1 MRTVVLDVT
10 VLAGY
15 LLGVEGRGKDL
26 SVLMKNGIG
35 FIAPDLWRPELANTL
50 WKYVQQKNITLDQ
63 AVELLQQS
71 GALVSDTVG
80 CESLWQGALHLAAQ
94 SNHPVNDCLYVAL
107 AISRSTQVI
116 TYDRRLQS
124 AFSNITIHPDL
135 VK

>member
-15 LLGVEGRGKDL
+15 LLGVAGRGKDL

-50 WKYVQQKNITLDQ
+50 WKYVQQKDITIDQ

-71 GALVSDTVG
+71 SALVYDTVG
-80 CESLWQGALHLAAQ
+80 SESLWQGALQLAAQ
-94 SNHPVNDCLYVAL
+94 SNHPVYDCLYVAL

-116 TYDRRLQS
+116 TYDKRLQR
-124 AFSNITIHPDL
+124 AFSQISIHPDL